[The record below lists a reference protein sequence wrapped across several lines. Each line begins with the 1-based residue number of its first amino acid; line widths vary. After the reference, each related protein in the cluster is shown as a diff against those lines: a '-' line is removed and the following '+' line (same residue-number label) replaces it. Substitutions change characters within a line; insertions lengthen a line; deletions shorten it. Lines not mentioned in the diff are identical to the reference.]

1 MKKMLK
7 EFRKTLVKVLHLRS
21 IIGYNSLVFALKKTP
36 LIGKILPDRLYS
48 TTFLKVIYWIF
59 HVIREVFSLFFT
71 KMAGLGS
78 VYVAS
83 LIVVTLYYSVELMG
97 DMTKQYAFGMFALL
111 FFLVYAFF
119 GVVLNTKI
127 FDKTTEKDYLVFMIR
142 MNARKLNITLFAY
155 DLGRLFI
162 GYLLTGLI
170 PAIFGVPVWCWLGI
184 PFLAVFIKLFAGGF
198 LAFRYKLKSRR
209 HKPLKGTAAGD
220 ALKVVLICVPLPV
233 LFIMVVGGYYVPV
246 IYLFIISAVLILA
259 GVWGLF
265 ELLSCSPVLHRKA
278 LHDGAIIEK
287 ETVRAEKER
296 VRSFKSIKANGTVKG
311 NKKGFE
317 YLNALFV
324 KRHFK
329 MLAVKPIV
337 CTIVILALTAF
348 IIAEFVYGYYVRAGS
363 DACINMVMTNLRNLV
378 LFRGFED
385 PLKPGE
391 LDSDFLFFRYAVQ
404 SHLLA
409 LFIPISICDNTY
421 KSTQAM
427 YINCDNSLMTFSFF
441 KQPKMIIRLFDV
453 RLKQL
458 ISINILPAMA
468 MAIGCNLILFA
479 TGGQDYP
486 FQYLINFVA
495 IACMS
500 ISFSMYW
507 LSVYYLFQPYTTTAS
522 VKGGA
527 YNVAFMAFGFL
538 MSIIAWISVHSLIL
552 AAIMLAFTASFVF
565 FIRKLVLK
573 KAPKTWRVKA

>member
-1 MKKMLK
+1 MFK
-7 EFRKTLVKVLHLRS
+7 EFRKILVKVLHLRS

-71 KMAGLGS
+71 KMAGLGC
-78 VYVAS
+78 VYLGS
-83 LIVVTLYYSVELMG
+83 LAIAVLYGSFEMVG
-97 DMTKQYAFGMFALL
+97 DVSKQYVFGMFSLL
-111 FFLVYAFF
+111 FFLVYAFL
-119 GVVLNTKI
+119 GIVLNTKI

-142 MNARKLNITLFAY
+142 MDARKLNNTLFAY

-170 PAIFGVPVWCWLGI
+170 PAIYGVPVWCWLGI
-184 PFLAVFIKLFAGGF
+184 PFLAVFIKLFAAGF

-220 ALKVVLICVPLPV
+220 ALKVVLICLPFPL
-233 LFIMVVGGYYVPV
+233 LFFMVVGGYYVPV
-246 IYLFIISAVLILA
+246 IYLFIVSAVMILA
-259 GVWGLF
+259 GIWGLF
-265 ELLSCSPVLHRKA
+265 ELASSSPALHRKA

-287 ETVRAEKER
+287 ETVRVEKAR
-296 VRSFKSIKANGTVKG
+296 VKSFKSIKANGTVKG

-317 YLNALFV
+317 YLNALFA

-329 MLAVKPIV
+329 MLMLKPIV
-337 CTIVILALTAF
+337 CTAIILALIAF
-348 IIAEFVYGYYVRAGS
+348 VVVAIIYDYYTS
-363 DACINMVMTNLRNLV
+363 TSYEDCLNMVLTNLRNLV
-378 LFRGFED
+378 LFKGYED
-385 PLKPGE
+385 PLALNE
-391 LDSDFLFFRYAVQ
+391 LDTDFLFFRNAVQ
-404 SHLLA
+404 NHLLA

-458 ISINILPAMA
+458 ISINLLPAIA
-468 MAIGCNLILFA
+468 MTIGCNLILFA

-486 FQYLINFVA
+486 FQYLINFVV

-500 ISFSMYW
+500 ISFSLYW
-507 LSVYYLFQPYTTTAS
+507 LSVYYLFQPYTTTAG
-522 VKGGA
+522 VKSGA
-527 YNVAFMAFGFL
+527 YNVAFMVFGFL
-538 MSIIAWISVHSLIL
+538 MSVIAWISVRSHIL
-552 AAIMLAFTASFVF
+552 AAVMLVFTAAFIF
-565 FIRKLVLK
+565 FIRKRVLK

>member
-1 MKKMLK
+1 MKTMLK

-21 IIGYNSLVFALKKTP
+21 VIGYNSLVFALKKTP
-36 LIGKILPDRLYS
+36 LIGKHLPDRLYS
-48 TTFLKVIYWIF
+48 TTFLKVIYWVIRM
-59 HVIREVFSLFFT
+59 IREVFSLFLT

-78 VYVAS
+78 VYIAS
-83 LIVVTLYYSVELMG
+83 LIVVMLYDTAKMLG
-97 DMTKQYAFGMFALL
+97 DMSKQFAFGMFALL
-111 FFLVYAFF
+111 FFLVYAFI
-119 GVVLNTKI
+119 GIVLNTKF

-142 MNARKLNITLFAY
+142 MNAKKLNDTLFAY
-155 DLGRLFI
+155 DLGRIFI

-184 PFLAVFIKLFAGGF
+184 PVLAVFIKLFASGF

-209 HKPLKGTAAGD
+209 HKPLKGTVAGD
-220 ALKVVLICVPLPV
+220 MLKVFLICVPLPF
-233 LFIMVVGGYYVPV
+233 LFFMVIGGYYVPV
-246 IYLFIISAVLILA
+246 IYLFIVSAVMIIA
-259 GVWGLF
+259 GIWGLF
-265 ELLSCSPVLHRKA
+265 ELVSSSPALHRKA
-278 LHDGAIIEK
+278 LHDGVIIEK
-287 ETVRAEKER
+287 ETVRADKAR
-296 VRSFKSIKANGTVKG
+296 VKSFKRITAKGTVKG

-337 CTIVILALTAF
+337 WTIVILVLTAF
-348 IIAEFVYGYYVRAGS
+348 IIAEFVYGYYKS
-363 DACINMVMTNLRNLV
+363 TSYEDCLNMVLTNLRNLV
-378 LFRGFED
+378 LFKGYED
-385 PLKPGE
+385 PLQLSD
-391 LDSDFLFFRYAVQ
+391 LDTDYLFFRNAVQ
-404 SHLLA
+404 NHLLA
-409 LFIPISICDNTY
+409 LLVPIAIVDNTY

-441 KQPKMIIRLFDV
+441 KQPKMIMKLFDV

-468 MAIGCNLILFA
+468 MAAACNLILFA

-486 FQYLINFVA
+486 FHYLVNFAV
-495 IACMS
+495 IAFMS
-500 ISFSMYW
+500 ISYTMYW
-507 LSVYYLFQPYTTTAS
+507 LSVYYLLQPYTTTVS

-538 MSIIAWISVHSLIL
+538 MSVIAWFSVHSLIL
-552 AAIMLAFTASFVF
+552 AAIMLVFTASFVF